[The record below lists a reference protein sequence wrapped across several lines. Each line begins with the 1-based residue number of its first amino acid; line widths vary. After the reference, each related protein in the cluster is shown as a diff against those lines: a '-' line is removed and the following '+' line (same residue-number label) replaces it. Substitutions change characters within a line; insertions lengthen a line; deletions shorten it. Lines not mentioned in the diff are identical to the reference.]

1 MSRQWTVGCAGDC
14 GIGSRGCAICR
25 VFGRCANGSGSSS
38 GSDNGD
44 GSGGSDSNSSG
55 GNRGGNNTANAD
67 ALTPLEETE
76 EVEKMEEMKGRRGR
90 LPLSLGAARRV
101 DAAKLR
107 IDPDS
112 HPTCGWKMHG
122 LAMGQDAALR

>member
-14 GIGSRGCAICR
+14 GIGSQGCAICR
-25 VFGRCANGSGSSS
+25 VFGRRANGSGSSS
-38 GSDNGD
+38 GGD
-44 GSGGSDSNSSG
+44 GSGGSDSNG
-55 GNRGGNNTANAD
+55 GGGNNTANAD